1 MPFASIL
8 IFLCKN
14 LLTVHVYAQI
24 NIYIVFNLS
33 SREGDAIIQRK
44 NLTIR

>member
-1 MPFASIL
+1 M
-8 IFLCKN
+8 FLCKN

-33 SREGDAIIQRK
+33 SQEGDAIIQRK
-44 NLTIR
+44 KINH